1 MEKIISLEAFITYQ
15 TDWVSSFA
23 VSDLFNINDISIMAV
38 KIINNMFFGIINQ

>member
-15 TDWVSSFA
+15 IDWVSSFA